1 MTPLIVLAA
10 FATLATST
18 SVPFGKRT
26 TAASI
31 TVTSLTQ
38 CPDIAPRSSAA
49 QSVHDLRP
57 DDFSVVMAV
66 GDSITAGAL
75 AKGILPSTNDTLSE
89 WRGVSFG
96 GGGDNGA
103 LTIPNLIKYYSPTLQ
118 GGAVGHHGAE
128 ACSGVLCP
136 IGPFDW
142 NTTVDQLDGA
152 LSGAISSNLL
162 HMVKDYLVPQV
173 EARNITASAFKYLN
187 LQIGSNELCQLC
199 PGGYTLALTPAGAD
213 AFEENVRVAMEYV
226 RTHIPN
232 TVVNVM
238 GQLHVSDIYALTLNQ
253 PYCALY
259 VRTRPYETPDA
270 DLRVQCALLPGSL
283 GDVTR
288 ALMDDLQTEFDAR
301 LLKIVQ
307 DYQRKNYTDFAAI
320 WQPLPVP
327 LAQYPIYAL
336 SDVDCFHPSEKFHGV
351 LAAAGWN
358 RLTLNATA
366 RAETIKWQDV
376 PTLRCMDEADRI
388 NTNGALDL

>member
-1 MTPLIVLAA
+1 
-10 FATLATST
+10 S
-18 SVPFGKRT
+18 
-26 TAASI
+26 
-31 TVTSLTQ
+31 
-38 CPDIAPRSSAA
+38 
-49 QSVHDLRP
+49 
-57 DDFSVVMAV
+57 
-66 GDSITAGAL
+66 
-75 AKGILPSTNDTLSE
+75 
-89 WRGVSFG
+89 
-96 GGGDNGA
+96 
-103 LTIPNLIKYYSPTLQ
+103 
-118 GGAVGHHGAE
+118 
-128 ACSGVLCP
+128 
-136 IGPFDW
+136 
-142 NTTVDQLDGA
+142 
-152 LSGAISSNLL
+152 
-162 HMVKDYLVPQV
+162 DYLVPQV

-253 PYCALY
+253 PYCSKIVALPH
-259 VRTRPYETPDA
+259 VNFECA
-270 DLRVQCALLPGSL
+270 CALLPGLS

-307 DYQRKNYTDFAAI
+307 DYQRKHYTDFAAI

-327 LAQYPIYAL
+327 LAQYPVYAL